1 MKSVKPTKPAK
12 PANGV
17 KALALLAALLV
28 WGCGGNAGG
37 GNSGENDGGNAPET
51 IRFVLDWSPNTNH
64 TGLYAAQDR
73 GWFSEEGLAV
83 EILSPPEDGALLLLG
98 SGRAEFAV
106 DFQES
111 LGPAIAREDPL
122 PVQAV
127 AAVISHNTSGLMS
140 LKSAGIKRP
149 RDLPG
154 KRFASWETPLVTAVI
169 RDIVERDGGDFAA
182 VKMIPNNAVDA
193 FSALETDVDSIW
205 IYYAW
210 DGIAAEIRG
219 TDIDFLDL
227 GKINPQLDFYTPV
240 IVVNT
245 RWAAAHPETVKRFLR
260 ALSRGYDFAMANPGE
275 AAEILLKYAP
285 ELDAGLVRRS
295 QDYLASRYRGDAP
308 RWGEI
313 DEKRWG
319 GFYRWMYERQ
329 LLEKDIGS
337 GGFTNEYLP

>member
-1 MKSVKPTKPAK
+1 MKPIKLIT
-12 PANGV
+12 
-17 KALALLAALLV
+17 ALTLAASIFLPC
-28 WGCGGNAGG
+28 GCGNAGNNG
-37 GNSGENDGGNAPET
+37 GENAPGPER
-51 IRFVLDWSPNTNH
+51 IRFILDWSPNTNH
-64 TGLYAAQDR
+64 TGLYAARDR
-73 GWFSEEGLAV
+73 GWFTEENLTV

-106 DFQES
+106 DVQEG
-111 LGPAIAREDPL
+111 LGPAIGREDPL

-140 LKSAGIKRP
+140 LKSTGIRRP
-149 RDLPG
+149 RDLAG
-154 KRFASWETPLVTAVI
+154 KRFASWGTPLVTAVI
-169 RDIVERDGGDFAA
+169 RDIVEGDGGDFAA

-219 TDIDFLDL
+219 TETDFLDL
-227 GKINPQLDFYTPV
+227 GKINPELDFYTPV

-245 RWAAAHPETVKRFLR
+245 GWAAAHPETVKRFLK
-260 ALSRGYDFAMANPGE
+260 ALTRGYEFATANPGE
-275 AAEILLKYAP
+275 AADILLKYAP
-285 ELDAGLVRRS
+285 ELDAALVRRS
-295 QDYLASRYRGDAP
+295 QDYLASRYRGDAK

-319 GFYRWMYERQ
+319 AFYQWMYRRG
-329 LLEKDIGS
+329 LLDKDIGS

>member
-1 MKSVKPTKPAK
+1 MKPIKPMMPL
-12 PANGV
+12 V
-17 KALALLAALLV
+17 LAALSALLFC
-28 WGCGGNAGG
+28 GCGKGVNNNG
-37 GNSGENDGGNAPET
+37 GENGPER

-73 GWFSEEGLAV
+73 GWFAEENLAV

-106 DFQES
+106 DVQEG
-111 LGPAIAREDPL
+111 LGPAIGREDPL

-127 AAVISHNTSGLMS
+127 AAVISHNSSGLMS
-140 LKSAGIKRP
+140 LTSAGIKRP
-149 RDLPG
+149 RDLAG
-154 KRFASWETPLVTAVI
+154 KRFASWGTPLVTAVI
-169 RDIVERDGGDFAA
+169 RDIVEGDGGDFAA

-219 TDIDFLDL
+219 TETDFLDL
-227 GKINPQLDFYTPV
+227 GTINPELDFYTPV

-245 RWAAAHPETVKRFLR
+245 DWADAHPETAKRFLK
-260 ALSRGYDFAMANPGE
+260 ALSRGYEFAMANPGE
-275 AAEILLKYAP
+275 AADILLKYAP
-285 ELDAGLVRRS
+285 ELDAALVRRS

-313 DEKRWG
+313 DERRWSA
-319 GFYRWMYERQ
+319 FYQWMYQRR
-329 LLEKDIGS
+329 LLDKDIGS
-337 GGFTNEYLP
+337 GGFTNGYLP